1 MGMVILKLERNKFY
15 CDKSPIFLKDAGIE
29 KALVS
34 NKISYDEKKTTLL
47 VTYIMIIKLNHYI

>member
-1 MGMVILKLERNKFY
+1 MVILKLERNKFY